1 MIARITME
9 PTRLLALALLCV
21 APRSLPAQ
29 SPRRASRAVA
39 PSGFAPARLARIDR
53 FMQQY
58 VDSGEIGGAVG
69 LVLKDGRVVYQH
81 AVGWLD
87 KESGRRMTPDALFR
101 IASQTKALTTAAIL
115 TLVEEGSL
123 AVGDPVSR
131 YIPAFAHTTVATKR
145 DTALVTK
152 PAARPIT
159 IRDLLTHTAGI
170 SYGTDGLIAPLYA
183 AQGLGPAAGWGWYTA
198 DKDEPICTTME
209 RLGSLPFT
217 APPGE
222 RWGYGYNTDV
232 LRCVAQRASRMPL
245 DELIRS
251 RI

>member
-87 KESGRRMTPDALFR
+87 KESGRRMTTDALFR
-101 IASQTKALTTAAIL
+101 IASQTKAVTTVAVLSLI
-115 TLVEEGSL
+115 EEGSL
-123 AVGDPVSR
+123 AAGDPVSR
-131 YIPAFAHTTVATKR
+131 YIPAFAHTTVGTKS
-145 DTALVTK
+145 DTGLVTK

-159 IRDLLTHTAGI
+159 GRHLVRYRRAGRAAVCRERTGDRGGMGLVHGRQGRTDLHHDGAARD
-170 SYGTDGLIAPLYA
+170 A
-183 AQGLGPAAGWGWYTA
+183 AVRRAAG
-198 DKDEPICTTME
+198 
-209 RLGSLPFT
+209 
-217 APPGE
+217 
-222 RWGYGYNTDV
+222 
-232 LRCVAQRASRMPL
+232 
-245 DELIRS
+245 
-251 RI
+251 

>member
-87 KESGRRMTPDALFR
+87 KRSEEHTSELQ
-101 IASQTKALTTAAIL
+101 SQSN
-115 TLVEEGSL
+115 LVC
-123 AVGDPVSR
+123 R
-131 YIPAFAHTTVATKR
+131 
-145 DTALVTK
+145 
-152 PAARPIT
+152 
-159 IRDLLTHTAGI
+159 LL
-170 SYGTDGLIAPLYA
+170 LE
-183 AQGLGPAAGWGWYTA
+183 
-198 DKDEPICTTME
+198 K
-209 RLGSLPFT
+209 
-217 APPGE
+217 
-222 RWGYGYNTDV
+222 
-232 LRCVAQRASRMPL
+232 
-245 DELIRS
+245 
-251 RI
+251 